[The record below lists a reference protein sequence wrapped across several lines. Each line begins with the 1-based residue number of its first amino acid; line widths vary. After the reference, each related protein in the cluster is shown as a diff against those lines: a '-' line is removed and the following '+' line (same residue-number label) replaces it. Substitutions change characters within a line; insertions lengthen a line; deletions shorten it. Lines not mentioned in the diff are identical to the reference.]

1 MTNKSDPTQITHGKN
16 GVPAIPCIQIPVR
29 PTPPKKLTQPQKD
42 KTAFPAI
49 IYPNSR
55 ARKRYNLVRWTTPL
69 KNGWDRAT
77 L

>member
-1 MTNKSDPTQITHGKN
+1 MEKN

-49 IYPNSR
+49 IYPNSS
-55 ARKRYNLVRWTTPL
+55 KEKV
-69 KNGWDRAT
+69 
-77 L
+77 